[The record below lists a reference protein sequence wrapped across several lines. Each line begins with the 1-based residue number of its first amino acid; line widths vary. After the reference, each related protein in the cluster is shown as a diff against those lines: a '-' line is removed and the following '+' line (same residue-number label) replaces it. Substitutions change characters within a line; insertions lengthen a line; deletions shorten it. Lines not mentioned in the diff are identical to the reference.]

1 MKRYVSIN
9 RRQSIS
15 HWFSVS
21 GLSTTSLKLPYID
34 ILPFNLCDMGK
45 WFWKSGNNLTGN
57 VYSNKVNNKIT
68 QFKHKAKHNP
78 PKSNKNQQTHLSQLS
93 LSLSLSLSLKQLK
106 TPFNCVKILNIL
118 LLLNFKSKSFYNL
131 VSLP

>member
-15 HWFSVS
+15 HWFSIS
-21 GLSTTSLKLPYID
+21 GMSTTSLKLPYID

-45 WFWKSGNNLTGN
+45 WFCKSGNNLTGN

-68 QFKHKAKHNP
+68 QPNYHKPKHNP
-78 PKSNKNQQTHLSQLS
+78 PKSNKNKQTDFSQPP
-93 LSLSLSLSLKQLK
+93 LSLSLKQLK
-106 TPFNCVKILNIL
+106 TTFISVRILNIL
-118 LLLNFKSKSFYNL
+118 ALLHFISKSFYNL